1 MRVKV
6 KPQDSPFSAL
16 SIELF
21 TLCPYSEC
29 SAGVFNTEFIGLKLI
44 DLIYQVWCVALK
56 EENYFIDLA
65 SAPTIKQMKG
75 LETTIL
81 TGLQGEKM
89 MMVLNTTL
97 PGHTVPTH
105 SHPHEQIGM
114 VHSGKAFL
122 KIGEK
127 ERIVKKGDFYSIPPN
142 VPHSD
147 RCIGKKPFVMLD
159 IFYPIRQDFLEK
171 TKRKI
176 RSL

>member
-1 MRVKV
+1 MFLNAPHNV
-6 KPQDSPFSAL
+6 
-16 SIELF
+16 
-21 TLCPYSEC
+21 
-29 SAGVFNTEFIGLKLI
+29 VFNTEFIGLKFI

-65 SAPTIKQMKG
+65 SAPTIQQMKG

-81 TGLQGEKM
+81 TGLQDEKM

-97 PGHTVPTH
+97 PDHTVPTH

-159 IFYPIRQDFLEK
+159 IFYPIRQDFIEK
-171 TKRKI
+171 IKEKKFSNFI
-176 RSL
+176 RF